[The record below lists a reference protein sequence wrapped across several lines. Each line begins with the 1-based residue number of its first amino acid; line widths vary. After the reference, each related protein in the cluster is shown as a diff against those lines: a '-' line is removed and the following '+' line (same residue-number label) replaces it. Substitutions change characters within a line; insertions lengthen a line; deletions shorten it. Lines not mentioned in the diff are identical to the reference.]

1 MFKQALIFLPLLFGS
16 PAALA
21 MTCASEISATR
32 GESRVGEATCKNCS
46 SVNDFA
52 RFGASVLYDNHQAA
66 IKNVGYPRFNRVL
79 VKSGSRAVTVTIDSV
94 LLDTPVSLGEFGINY
109 GIRQQ
114 HRGVVAVN
122 ATPYR
127 GEVVGSPWTGA
138 QVQISELIKL
148 CKAIKIEK
156 EMLTNPP
163 LSNAIESS
171 PQYQLYKETNAYNKW
186 HSFGQ
191 QQAQRWQRQRDWE
204 YISRVQRNSLSGPQG
219 CYGTPTGVACFRN
232 TRNFNYY

>member
-1 MFKQALIFLPLLFGS
+1 MFKKALIFLPLLFGS

-21 MTCASEISATR
+21 ITCASEISARR
-32 GESRVGEATCKNCS
+32 GESRVGEATCKNCR

-79 VKSGSRAVTVTIDSV
+79 VKSGSRAVTVTIDRV
-94 LLDTPVSLGEFGINY
+94 LLDTPFSLGEFGINY

-127 GEVVGSPWTGA
+127 GNVVGSPWTWA
-138 QVQISELIKL
+138 QVQISELTKL
-148 CKAIKIEK
+148 CKAIKLEK
-156 EMLTNPP
+156 EKLTNPLLSKEIERSIHASEAYASSMGP
-163 LSNAIESS
+163 VFLSNYKYGWESIL
-171 PQYQLYKETNAYNKW
+171 QYFSITG
-186 HSFGQ
+186 FGRGGIPIVTQ
-191 QQAQRWQRQRDWE
+191 TE
-204 YISRVQRNSLSGPQG
+204 YAPGQPVDI
-219 CYGTPTGVACFRN
+219 PTFNVYE
-232 TRNFNYY
+232 NYY